1 MGDEGS
7 WRLTFADDASL
18 PVETVLRR
26 VGIAG
31 YAKESSSLPFCR
43 LLSLAPPKNSLIRK
57 IIFLLV
63 CVGNFVKTRCGTAVA
78 SSETV
83 FGSPNIAKFPA
94 RREMKWRR
102 VRSALHRQPEL
113 TSHIYFVF
121 LNAHSEWMLP
131 GRSPAYARVA
141 SGSLIM
147 FA

>member
-1 MGDEGS
+1 MEHDEGS
-7 WRLTFADDASL
+7 WGFTFADDASL

-43 LLSLAPPKNSLIRK
+43 LLSLVPPKNSLIRK

-63 CVGNFVKTRCGTAVA
+63 CVGNLVKTRCGTAVS

-83 FGSPNIAKFPA
+83 FGSPNIAKFPVKFLA

-113 TSHIYFVF
+113 TSYIYFVF
-121 LNAHSEWMLP
+121 LS
-131 GRSPAYARVA
+131 A
-141 SGSLIM
+141 S
-147 FA
+147 F